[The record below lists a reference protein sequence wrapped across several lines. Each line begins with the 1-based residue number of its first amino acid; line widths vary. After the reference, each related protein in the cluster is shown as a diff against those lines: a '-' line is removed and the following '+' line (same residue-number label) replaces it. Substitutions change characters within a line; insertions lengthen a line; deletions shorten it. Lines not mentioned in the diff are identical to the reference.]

1 MGSALLGIFL
11 SRLLVY
17 SAGAGVNRVQVALS
31 GLIGDCFVLFRQQ
44 RYVGM
49 VVYIFVALVFVC
61 VDVMVM

>member
-17 SAGAGVNRVQVALS
+17 SAGAGLNRVQVVLS